1 MGNKG
6 KTIGVAV
13 DFSSSSKEAL
23 KWTVGNLAEKGDTVY
38 LIHIKTH
45 TLSESRDQLWSKT
58 GSPLIPWVEFR
69 DPEVMKYYDIKKTD
83 VQVVDLLDAATKQ
96 KEINIV
102 AKVYWGDAREK
113 VCDSIEDLRL
123 NSLVMGSRGLST
135 IQRIM
140 LGSVTNYV
148 LNNAAC
154 PVTIV
159 KDPDFHKH

>member
-1 MGNKG
+1 MGNKE

-13 DFSSSSKEAL
+13 DFSRSSKEAL
-23 KWTVGNLAEKGDTVY
+23 KWTVENLAEKGDTVY

-45 TLSESRDQLWSKT
+45 TLNESRDQLWAKT

-96 KEINIV
+96 KQINIV

-123 NSLVMGSRGLST
+123 DSLVMGSRGLSA